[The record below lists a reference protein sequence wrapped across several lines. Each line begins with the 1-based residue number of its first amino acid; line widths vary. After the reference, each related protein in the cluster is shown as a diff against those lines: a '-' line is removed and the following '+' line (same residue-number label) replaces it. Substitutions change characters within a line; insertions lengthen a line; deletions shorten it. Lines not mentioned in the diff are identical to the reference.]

1 MDVALATCEAVR
13 DLEKDERFLLNALRA
28 RGLDA
33 GPVVWDD
40 HSVNWSGVRLCLI
53 RSVWDYY
60 LRRDEF
66 LSWLDSLPSSVQV
79 WNPPDVIR
87 WNSHKGYLRDLEGRG
102 VPTIPTE
109 WFVPGDSPDL
119 AALARANSWDGVVVK
134 PVVSAGAHRTHVF
147 ESSAAALAQQHLD
160 DLLREGEAMVQPF
173 MDEVHDNGERSAIV
187 IDGAITH
194 AVRKTSVFDPTFVDE
209 PPRIE
214 ISPQEEKLVR
224 QALEA
229 AGFDYLYARVDMVH
243 DDDGAPRLMELEMFE
258 PSLYF
263 DEAQDAAER
272 LADRVVE
279 LLG

>member
-13 DLEKDERFLLNALRA
+13 DLEKDERVFLDALKA
-28 RGLDA
+28 RGVEA
-33 GPVVWDD
+33 EPAVWDD
-40 HSVNWSGVRLCLI
+40 RSFDWTEPRLCLI

-66 LSWLDSLPSSVQV
+66 LAWLDSLPSSVQV
-79 WNPPDVIR
+79 WNPSDVIR
-87 WNSHKGYLRDLEGRG
+87 WNSHKGYLRDLESRG
-102 VPTIPTE
+102 VPIIPTE
-109 WFVPGDSPDL
+109 WFVPGDAPDL
-119 AALARANSWDGVVVK
+119 TAIARANGWEGLVVK
-134 PVVSAGAHRTHVF
+134 PVVSAAAHRTHVF
-147 ESSAAALAQQHLD
+147 EPHAKSLAQEHLD
-160 DLLREGEAMVQPF
+160 TLLSDGEAMVQPF
-173 MDEVHDNGERSAIV
+173 MDEVHDNGERSVIV
-187 IDGAITH
+187 IDGLITH

-214 ISPQEEKLVR
+214 ISPPEEKLAH

-243 DDDGAPRLMELEMFE
+243 DEDGAPRLMELEMFE

-263 DEAQDAAER
+263 DAAQDAAER
-272 LADRVVE
+272 LADRVIV